1 MQFASCFNRVVCLSL
16 LALSVSCSTGGEGP
30 REGREPGTK
39 ETQLSA
45 GERALLSLLPED
57 GAVPG
62 WSRSGEA
69 RFFDAGNL
77 WEYID
82 GAAEGYLTYGFE
94 NVVTQEYADA
104 SRAWQ
109 AVVDIYRMKDARNA
123 FGIYASELNPESEF
137 LHIGV
142 EGYLGGTALNF
153 WSGPHYVKITVF
165 QESPELKQ
173 AMRRFAENV
182 SAKLG
187 EPGSEPAEV
196 GYFPTADRIAH
207 SVRYLPKDVLGQSY
221 LTEGFEARYR
231 RGTSESKLVIVSAP
245 DEERAGD
252 ALAQYR
258 QFIAAGG
265 GVQRE
270 LSAPGEGGFAG
281 KDSYYGPTAA
291 VRSGSRIVI
300 ALGGPSID
308 AALGL
313 IKEAVARMRQG
324 G

>member
-1 MQFASCFNRVVCLSL
+1 MQFGSCFSRVVGLSL
-16 LALSVSCSTGGEGP
+16 LALSVSCSTGGDP
-30 REGREPGTK
+30 SREARETETK
-39 ETQLSA
+39 KAQLSA
-45 GERALLSLLPED
+45 GERALLMLLPEN

-69 RFFDAGNL
+69 RFFDPANL

-94 NVVTQEYADA
+94 NVVTQEYADP
-104 SRAWQ
+104 SRASQ

-137 LHIGV
+137 LRIGV
-142 EGYLGGTALNF
+142 EGYLGGTTLNF
-153 WSGPHYVKITVF
+153 WSGPYYVKITVF
-165 QESPELKQ
+165 QENEELKQ
-173 AMRRFAENV
+173 GMRRIAENV

-196 GYFPTADRIAH
+196 GYFPTADRIPH

-231 RGTSESKLVIVSAP
+231 RGTVESKLVIVSAP
-245 DEERAGD
+245 DEERAKD
-252 ALAQYR
+252 ALARYR
-258 QFIAAGG
+258 QFIAAEG

-270 LSAPGEGGFAG
+270 LGAPGDGGFAG
-281 KDSYYGPTAA
+281 KDSYYGAMAA
-291 VRSGSRIVI
+291 VRSGTRIVI
-300 ALGGPSID
+300 ALGGPSGE
-308 AALGL
+308 AALGQ
-313 IKEAVARMRQG
+313 IKETVARMRQG

>member
-1 MQFASCFNRVVCLSL
+1 MQLRSCLSRVAGML
-16 LALSVSCSTGGEGP
+16 FLALSISCAGGKGPGEAGESATKQAPLSTGE
-30 REGREPGTK
+30 RE
-39 ETQLSA
+39 
-45 GERALLSLLPED
+45 LLSMLPES

-69 RFFDAGNL
+69 RFFNPGNL

-94 NVVTQEYADA
+94 NVVTQEYANP
-104 SRAWQ
+104 SRASQ

-123 FGIYASELNPESEF
+123 FGIYTSELNPESEF
-137 LHIGV
+137 VRIGV

-153 WSGPHYVKITVF
+153 WCGPYYVKITVF
-165 QESPELKQ
+165 QENEELKQ
-173 AMRRFAENV
+173 DMQRFADHV

-187 EPGSEPAEV
+187 EAGSEPAEV
-196 GYFPTADRIAH
+196 GYFPSADRIAH
-207 SVRYLPKDVLGQSY
+207 SIRYLPQDVLGQSY

-231 RGTSESKLVIVSAP
+231 RGTAESKLVIVSAP
-245 DEERAGD
+245 DEERAKD
-252 ALAQYR
+252 ALARYR

-270 LSAPGEGGFAG
+270 LSAPGDGGFAG
-281 KDSYYGPTAA
+281 KDSYYGPMAA
-291 VRSGSRIVI
+291 VRSGTRIVI

-308 AALGL
+308 AALGQ
-313 IKEAVARMRQG
+313 IKETIARMRQG